1 MKDSNI
7 FLELEKLAKEKVL
20 IMDGAMGTMVQ
31 KYKLEESDFRGDKFS
46 DSRIDLK
53 GNNEILNITKPDIVR
68 EIHKSYILAGADIIE
83 TNTFGATSIAQS
95 DYQLQDFVGVMN
107 KCSVE
112 IVKDAVKEA
121 STNADIGRIF
131 IAGAMGPT
139 NRTASISPDVEDPG
153 KRNVTFDELVS
164 TYYEQAESLL
174 NAGVDIF
181 LPETTFDTL
190 NLKASLF
197 ALNNLFEVVGERF
210 PVFLS
215 VTFSD
220 KSGRTLSGQTI
231 KAFWESIRHSNPFA
245 VGMNCGLGAESLY
258 GYIEELGK
266 IADTR
271 VFATPMLDYQIL
283 YLTLVMM
290 NFQKIQ
296 PMF

>member
-7 FLELEKLAKEKVL
+7 FLELDKLALNKVL

-31 KYKLEESDFRGDKFS
+31 KYKLEELDFRGERFK
-46 DSRIDLK
+46 DSTIDLK
-53 GNNEILNITKPDIVR
+53 GNNEILNITKPDIIK
-68 EIHKSYILAGADIIE
+68 EIHKSYILSGAQIIE

-95 DYQLQDFVGVMN
+95 DYQLEDFVVEMN

-112 IVKDAVKEA
+112 IVKDAIKEA
-121 STNADIGRIF
+121 SNNADIGRVF

-153 KRNVTFDELVS
+153 IRNITFDELVS
-164 TYYEQAESLL
+164 AYYEQAKSLL
-174 NAGVDIF
+174 TAGVDIF

-197 ALNNLFEVVGERF
+197 ALDNLFQEFGERY

-231 KAFWESIRHSNPFA
+231 KAF
-245 VGMNCGLGAESLY
+245 GSLLD
-258 GYIEELGK
+258 IQ
-266 IADTR
+266 
-271 VFATPMLDYQIL
+271 TPSQLA
-283 YLTLVMM
+283 
-290 NFQKIQ
+290 
-296 PMF
+296 